1 MKQKFEL
8 ITQLDVSYLNSANRT
23 IETISINNEKVLYL
37 YNHQGQ
43 YYKLFDQKKELTN
56 YLNGLPY
63 QILCELYSEEEVDIF
78 INNFK

>member
-1 MKQKFEL
+1 MKAKKTN
-8 ITQLDVSYLNSANRT
+8 ISYLHFANRT
-23 IETISINNEKVLYL
+23 IETISVTIKKVLYI